1 MLTIFTIV
9 LNGMP
14 YIEKHLAEFQKL
26 KIPWQ
31 WRIVEGVSEPLG
43 CTRWCKQVPDK
54 WHKDFKSIDGTHEYL
69 ESIRSENV
77 SVYWQAK
84 PFPGKLAMINEAL
97 QGVENGVVMQ
107 IDSDEMWRADQLEA
121 IFGHLKG
128 CEDGRAMQFHC
139 NYYVGQNKKVVT
151 REGFA
156 SHWYEWLRAWKWGRD
171 VHFTS
176 HEPPKLNV
184 QSMMIP
190 RGMTETWGL
199 IFDHFAYATKEQAQ
213 FKEDFY
219 GYKGLVEGWERLQQT
234 TSPVRLRDYLP
245 FITDKSVA
253 DEC

>member
-1 MLTIFTIV
+1 
-9 LNGMP
+9 
-14 YIEKHLAEFQKL
+14 
-26 KIPWQ
+26 
-31 WRIVEGVSEPLG
+31 
-43 CTRWCKQVPDK
+43 
-54 WHKDFKSIDGTHEYL
+54 
-69 ESIRSENV
+69 
-77 SVYWQAK
+77 
-84 PFPGKLAMINEAL
+84 MIGEAL
-97 QGVENGVVMQ
+97 RGVEKGVVMQ
-107 IDSDEMWRADQLEA
+107 IDSDEIWRADQLDA

-128 CEDGRAMQFHC
+128 CEEGRAMQFHC

-156 SHWYEWLRAWKWGRD
+156 SHWYEWFRAWKWGRG
-171 VHFTS
+171 VEFVS

-190 RGMTETWGL
+190 RGVTETWGL
-199 IFDHFAYATKEQAQ
+199 TFDHFAYATKEQAQ

-234 TSPVRLRDYLP
+234 TSPVRLRDYFP

>member
-14 YIEKHLAEFQKL
+14 FIERHLAEFQKL

-43 CTRWCKQVPDK
+43 CTRWCKQVPEK
-54 WHKDFKSIDGTHEYL
+54 YHKDFKSIDGTHEYL
-69 ESIRSENV
+69 ESIRDANV
-77 SVYWQAK
+77 AVCWQDK
-84 PFPGKLAMINEAL
+84 PFPGKLAMIGEAL
-97 QGVENGVVMQ
+97 QGVDNGVVMQ
-107 IDSDEMWRADQLEA
+107 IDSDEIWRADQLEA

-128 CEDGRAMQFHC
+128 CEEGRAMQFHC

-151 REGFA
+151 REGFG
-156 SHWYEWLRAWKWGRD
+156 SNWYEWFRAWKWGKD

-190 RGMTETWGL
+190 RAVTEAWGL
-199 IFDHFAYATKEQAQ
+199 TFDHFAYATKEQAQ

-219 GYKGLVEGWERLQQT
+219 GYKGLVEGWEKLQQT
-234 TSPVRLRDYLP
+234 TSPVRLRDYFP